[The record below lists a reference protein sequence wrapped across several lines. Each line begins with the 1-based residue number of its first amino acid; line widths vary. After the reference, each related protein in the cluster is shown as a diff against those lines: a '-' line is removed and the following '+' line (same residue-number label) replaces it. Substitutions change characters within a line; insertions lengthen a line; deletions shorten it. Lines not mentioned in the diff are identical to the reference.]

1 VTRLYMTRDKKFVDP
16 DLLPHGCGL
25 NKKYKYRISL
35 NDYGV
40 GYDLIVW
47 CAKHCKSKW
56 GWYFKP
62 LQNVPYNLDIFADE
76 YDYDKQMA
84 FLSFKS
90 KKDAVY
96 FMLTHGPNNSKRT

>member
-1 VTRLYMTRDKKFVDP
+1 MTRFFMDRDEDVKKLDP
-16 DLLPHGCGL
+16 DLLPPGCGHG
-25 NKKYKYRISL
+25 NKYRYKIGL

-40 GYDLIVW
+40 PYELVQW
-47 CAKHCKSKW
+47 CKKHCQSKW
-56 GWYFKP
+56 GWHFKK
-62 LQNVPYNLDIFADE
+62 LGDTPYNLDIFADQF
-76 YDYDKQMA
+76 DKQLA